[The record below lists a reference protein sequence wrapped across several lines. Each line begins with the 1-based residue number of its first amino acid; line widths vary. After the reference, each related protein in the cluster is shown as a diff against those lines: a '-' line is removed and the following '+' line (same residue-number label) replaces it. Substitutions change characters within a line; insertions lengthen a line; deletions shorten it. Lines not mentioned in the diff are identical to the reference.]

1 MAESSTEPR
10 ADDKSSNADLS
21 KRIARY
27 DQYFDLQTAKP
38 KKLSDRKPVLTVRR
52 LINTKGEYEGTVIDI
67 RSPAL
72 CNVLAEINKD
82 VEGLTLTRNP
92 PVANPELF
100 FHSFFGLQER
110 LEREESQASPDQ
122 GLINDLKVAIQYVHE
137 DHTDNINNFERLLAH
152 QEITYELL
160 WALFKPNAL
169 VYRFHAL
176 TEQMQILLART
187 VEYRMRPQDKS
198 KYAAI
203 ACDIISNDGN
213 NFGHARE
220 ILEIDL
226 YLGARR
232 IQDLPVFPLEHHP
245 SKEALRE
252 HAIQR
257 GKKFAQMEQHSYHE
271 ISGQAMRE
279 TMNENFKVKR
289 MKFNTYERVMIDP
302 TAFRLFEPNCTYNYS
317 IHRRLNR
324 SELTDEDYMI
334 CTPVLLGFCFGV
346 KMWGGF
352 AMDRLQ
358 DIQWSGEA
366 FESLVLGEKQKTLI
380 HALVQQHSAR
390 SMTFDDVVK
399 GKGKGLIGLLSGNPG
414 CGKTLTAEAVA
425 EATHRP
431 LYVLS
436 AGELGVKPVD
446 VDKRLTQVLELAQM
460 WNAVLL
466 LDEAEVFLQ
475 QRSGT
480 DVMRNALVSIFLKQL
495 EYYQGILILT
505 TNLLEHCDAA
515 FESRIHFS
523 IHYPD
528 LDYDARRKI
537 WNKFFDKAAQGKGH
551 INNNDLDRLAVHSLN
566 GRQIK
571 NAVSSA
577 QCIALSQKAILSV
590 EHIDAV
596 LEVTQDWDIARLKQK
611 KKEGV

>member
-169 VYRFHAL
+169 VYRFHGL
-176 TEQMQILLART
+176 TEQVQILLART
-187 VEYRMRPQDKS
+187 VEYRVRPQDKS

-279 TMNENFKVKR
+279 TMNENFK
-289 MKFNTYERVMIDP
+289 TYGRVMIDP